1 MPNPILSIKNIE
13 KCYVDRLKT
22 VKALNGVSIDI
33 FPGEVFALLGS
44 NGAGK
49 TTLSTILA
57 TLHPPTSGDILFNG
71 VSIYKDLDCYRRAL
85 GYCPQRPNLDNEL
98 SVEDNLIFAGRY
110 YLLDEYD
117 LKERVT
123 QLLEQ
128 FELTR
133 FSQFLVKALSGGY
146 RQRLLIARSLIHSPS
161 VLVLDEPTVALDSN
175 IRRQLW
181 RSIRDLKD
189 QGVTVIL
196 TTHYLEEAEA
206 LADRVC
212 ILERGNVVL
221 TGDTQGLMRQFE
233 KNNLEEVFLHLT
245 QEESAK

>member
-1 MPNPILSIKNIE
+1 MLNPILSIKNIE
-13 KCYVDRLKT
+13 KCYGDRLNT

-57 TLHPPTSGDILFNG
+57 TLHPPTSGDIRFNG
-71 VSIYKDLDCYRRAL
+71 VSIYKDLDGYRRAL

-117 LKERVT
+117 LKERVA

-133 FSQFLVKALSGGY
+133 FAQFLVKALSGGY
-146 RQRLLIARSLIHSPS
+146 RQRLLIARSLIHRPS

-181 RSIRDLKD
+181 KSIRDLKN

>member
-1 MPNPILSIKNIE
+1 MSIPILSIRNLE
-13 KCYVDRLKT
+13 KTYEGGSKST
-22 VKALNGVSIDI
+22 KALNGVSIDI
-33 FPGEVFALLGS
+33 FAGEVFALLGS

-57 TLHPPTSGDILFNG
+57 TLHPPSSGDILFNG
-71 VSIYKDLDCYRRAL
+71 VSIYQNLDNYRRAL

-98 SVEDNLIFAGRY
+98 TVEENLLFAGRY
-110 YLLDEYD
+110 YLLDEND
-117 LKERVT
+117 LKLRIT

-128 FELTR
+128 FELMR
-133 FSQFLVKALSGGY
+133 FAQFLVRSLSGGY

-161 VLVLDEPTVALDSN
+161 VLLLDEPTVALDSN

-181 RSIRDLKD
+181 TSIKMLKD
-189 QGVTVIL
+189 QGMTVIL

-212 ILERGNVVL
+212 ILERGNVIL

-233 KNNLEEVFLHLT
+233 KNNLEDVFLHLT

>member
-1 MPNPILSIKNIE
+1 MLNPILSIKNIE
-13 KCYVDRLKT
+13 KCYGDRFKT
-22 VKALNGVSIDI
+22 VKALSGVSIDI

-71 VSIYKDLDCYRRAL
+71 LSIYKDLDGYRRAL

-110 YLLDEYD
+110 YLLDEQD
-117 LKERVT
+117 LTERVA

-133 FSQFLVKALSGGY
+133 FAQFLVKALSGGY
-146 RQRLLIARSLIHSPS
+146 RQRLLIARSLIHRPS

-181 RSIRDLKD
+181 QSIRDLKN

>member
-117 LKERVT
+117 LKERVM

-181 RSIRDLKD
+181 KSIRDLKD